1 MSNTTA
7 LATRQQLNP
16 TIWDTIQAVAPVMK
30 DSRLFG
36 VSTEA
41 QAAAIMAK
49 GFELGLTL
57 TASFEFITVIQGKPT
72 LAPRGAL
79 ALVQQSGLLEA
90 MKIEETKDAKGAP
103 AACTVYMKRKGG
115 FEYTASFSMEDA
127 KRAGLVKSGGAWE
140 SYPANMLR
148 WRAVGYA
155 IDMVFPDVVGGM
167 KRADEFG
174 AAVDT
179 SGNVIDGEWKAAPTM
194 TMTQQQP
201 DGDEEITQPPAIT
214 LQELVAEYGPE
225 AVMGANGGRIP
236 GTQDEIDLVAAAL
249 GA

>member
-1 MSNTTA
+1 MTTTA
-7 LATRQQLNP
+7 LAKRELTPSIWEVVQAIAP
-16 TIWDTIQAVAPVMK
+16 TMK

-41 QAAAIMAK
+41 QAAAIMLR
-49 GFELGLTL
+49 GYELGFSFT
-57 TASFEFITVIQGKPT
+57 TSFEFITVIQGKPT
-72 LAPRGAL
+72 LSPRGAL
-79 ALVQQSGLLEA
+79 ALVQQSGLLES

-103 AACTVYMKRKGG
+103 AACTVYMKRRGG

-140 SYPANMLR
+140 AYPSNMLR

-174 AAVDT
+174 AVVDT
-179 SGNVIDGEWKAAPTM
+179 SGNVIDGEWKTAPTM
-194 TMTQQQP
+194 TMVQQQP
-201 DGDEEITQPPAIT
+201 GESTQPPVIT
-214 LQELVAEYGPE
+214 LQELVGQYGPE
-225 AVMGANGGRIP
+225 AVMQANGGRIP

>member
-1 MSNTTA
+1 
-7 LATRQQLNP
+7 
-16 TIWDTIQAVAPVMK
+16 
-30 DSRLFG
+30 
-36 VSTEA
+36 
-41 QAAAIMAK
+41 MAK

-72 LAPRGAL
+72 LSPRGAL
-79 ALVQQSGLLEA
+79 ALVQQSGLLES
-90 MKIEETKDAKGAP
+90 MKIEETKDANNGGP
-103 AACTVYMKRKGG
+103 YACTVYMKRKGG

-140 SYPANMLR
+140 AYPSNMLR

-174 AAVDT
+174 ATVDT
-179 SGNVIDGEWKAAPTM
+179 SGNVIDGEWKAASTT

-201 DGDEEITQPPAIT
+201 DAPEMQAPPTIT
-214 LQELVAEYGPE
+214 LQDLVSEYGPE

-236 GTQDEIDLVAAAL
+236 ATQDEIDLVAAIL
-249 GA
+249 GG

>member
-1 MSNTTA
+1 MSSTTA

-16 TIWDTIQAVAPVMK
+16 SIWETIQAVAPVMK

-72 LAPRGAL
+72 LSPRGAL
-79 ALVQQSGLLEA
+79 ALVQQSGLLES

-103 AACTVYMKRKGG
+103 AACTVYMKRRGG
-115 FEYTASFSMEDA
+115 FEYTASFSMADA
-127 KRAGLVKSGGAWE
+127 QRADLVKKGSAWE
-140 SYPANMLR
+140 TYPSNMLR
-148 WRAVGYA
+148 WRSVGYA

-167 KRADEFG
+167 KRSDEFG
-174 AAVDT
+174 VAVDT
-179 SGNVIDGEWKAAPTM
+179 SGNVIDGEWKTAPTM
-194 TMTQQQP
+194 TMVQQQP
-201 DGDEEITQPPAIT
+201 GESTQPPVIT
-214 LQELVAEYGPE
+214 LQELVGQYGPE
-225 AVMGANGGRIP
+225 AVMQANGGRIP